1 MQIGTCTSRW
11 YDKLQIVVTK
21 NSVAGIVWE
30 SMTMDSTA
38 ILRFISDIYTDSVLK
53 MAKNINGSEYTLF
66 DLTLLLPQ
74 LVKMVMVW

>member
-1 MQIGTCTSRW
+1 
-11 YDKLQIVVTK
+11 
-21 NSVAGIVWE
+21 
-30 SMTMDSTA
+30 MTMDSTA